1 MASKITSWCQCSS
14 WRQKV
19 RHDINKYIMMLKVME
34 VKVMSWRQKVRYHVK
49 KYVIMSKSTLSHQ
62 KVRYHIKKYVI
73 TSKSMLCVCQ
83 SYVMTS
89 KVCHDVKKYSYII
102 TSKVRQKVH
111 YDVKKF
117 VMTSM
122 LHQDVKIR
130 HDVMYVK
137 VTLWRQKG

>member
-34 VKVMSWRQKVRYHVK
+34 VKVMSWRQKVVCVKVTSGHVN
-49 KYVIMSKSTLSHQ
+49 KYVMTSKSTLSCQ
-62 KVRYHIKKYVI
+62 KVCR
-73 TSKSMLCVCQ
+73 VCQ

-89 KVCHDVKKYSYII
+89 KVCHDIKKYSYII
-102 TSKVRQKVH
+102 TSKVHQKVR
-111 YDVKKF
+111 YDVKEY
-117 VMTSM
+117 VMTSR

-130 HDVMYVK
+130 HEVK
-137 VTLWRQKG
+137 VTLWRQKGNLKK